1 MTIGMNLF
9 NIKYQKTDSWYS
21 MQNKAGD
28 HFVNFL
34 ANRFPKVLILAP
46 QMFQKWCVS
55 CSVVLFM
62 LINIFRTSLHCI
74 RSCPISFIC
83 CHLWRNRIFNLYW
96 SGSIDILALCWK
108 LTKFCQAIFILKRRI
123 WFILKN
129 NFQVLCALIINGW
142 FFIEIVNIIIKNL

>member
-9 NIKYQKTDSWYS
+9 NTKYQKTDFWYS

-28 HFVNFL
+28 HYVNFL
-34 ANRFPKVLILAP
+34 ANRFPMVPILAP

-55 CSVVLFM
+55 CSVALKYDDK
-62 LINIFRTSLHCI
+62 LRLRTALHCI

-83 CHLWRNRIFNLYW
+83 CHLWRNRLFNLYW

-108 LTKFCQAIFILKRRI
+108 LTKFCQAIFILREFDSFSETIPR
-123 WFILKN
+123 LS
-129 NFQVLCALIINGW
+129 VRC
-142 FFIEIVNIIIKNL
+142 